1 MLTIRSYTRRSSRA
15 VRLICRAA
23 VVLGAMLAVLSEPA
37 SAQPAPDP
45 IRLHDPSIIRQGDTY
60 YIYSTGNGI
69 SARRSTDLINWEMLP
84 PVFGDLPDML
94 PTWASEEVP
103 GVRNIWAPDIAY
115 FNGLYHLYYS
125 LSTFGSN
132 RSVIGLAT
140 SPTLDPADPRYEWT
154 DRGKVIESFPGV
166 STHNAID
173 SNVVFDERGQPWIS
187 WGSFW
192 GGVKMRKLDPTTGLL
207 STEDTTLHSLA
218 ARITPEATEG
228 PNRPRSVEAPF
239 IVRRG
244 EYFYHFLSFDRCC
257 SGARSTYNI
266 RVGRSTNV
274 TGPYVDEHGVR
285 MTRGGGTIV
294 LAGEGRVRGPGHN
307 SILVEGEDYYLVHH
321 YYDAEDRGGSKLQ
334 IRPLI
339 WRADGWPVAGDP
351 LFPPE

>member
-1 MLTIRSYTRRSSRA
+1 MMHIPRLFLSRPRRRLSRLC
-15 VRLICRAA
+15 VAA
-23 VVLGAMLAVLSEPA
+23 FLQLVIPAGAHTQP
-37 SAQPAPDP
+37 SANPLQ
-45 IRLHDPSIIRQGDTY
+45 LHDPSIIRQGETY
-60 YIYSTGNGI
+60 YIFSTGNGI
-69 SARRSTDLINWEMLP
+69 SMRRSSDLINWEMLP
-84 PVFGDLPDML
+84 PVFADLPDML
-94 PTWASEEVP
+94 PVWAAEEVP

-132 RSVIGLAT
+132 RSVIGLVT
-140 SPTLDPADPRYEWT
+140 SPTLDPSDTRYGWT
-154 DRGKVIESFPGV
+154 DRGKVVESFPGV

-173 SNVVFDERGQPWIS
+173 SNVVFDERGQPWMS

-192 GGVKMRKLDPTTGLL
+192 GGVKMRKVDPSTGLL
-207 STEDTTLHSLA
+207 SSEDTTLYSLA
-218 ARITPEATEG
+218 ARISPEATDG

-244 EYFYHFLSFDRCC
+244 EYYYMFLSFDRCC
-257 SGARSTYNI
+257 SGERSTYNI
-266 RVGRSTNV
+266 RVGRSTSV

-307 SILVEGEDYYLVHH
+307 SVLVEGEDYHLVHH
-321 YYDAEDRGGSKLQ
+321 YYDAEDRGRSKLQ
-334 IRPLI
+334 IRPLL

-351 LFPPE
+351 LFPPG